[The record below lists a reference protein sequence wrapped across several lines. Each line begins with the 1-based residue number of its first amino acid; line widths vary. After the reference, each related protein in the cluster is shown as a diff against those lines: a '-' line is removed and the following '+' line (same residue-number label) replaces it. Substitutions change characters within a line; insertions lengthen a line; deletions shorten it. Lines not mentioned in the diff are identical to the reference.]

1 MATQW
6 RFPAAPEAVGE
17 ARRATRELAQGYG
30 VDDVLITS
38 ILLCVSEAVT
48 NAVVHAYRDH
58 AEPGDIELEAR
69 KPDGYLCIYVR
80 DSGLGMRPRTDSP
93 GAGFGLPLI
102 TQLASEVAIR
112 SGRGDGAGTELAMR
126 FKLDR

>member
-102 TQLASEVAIR
+102 TQLASEVVIR

-126 FKLDR
+126 FELDR

>member
-69 KPDGYLCIYVR
+69 KLDGYLCIYVR
-80 DSGLGMRPRTDSP
+80 DSGLGMRPRPDSP
-93 GAGFGLPLI
+93 GAGLGLPLI
-102 TQLASEVAIR
+102 TQLASEVVIR